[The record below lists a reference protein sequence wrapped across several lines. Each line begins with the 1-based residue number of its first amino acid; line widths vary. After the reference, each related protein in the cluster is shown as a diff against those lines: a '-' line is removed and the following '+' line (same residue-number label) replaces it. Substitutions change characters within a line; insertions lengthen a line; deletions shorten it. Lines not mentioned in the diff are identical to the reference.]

1 MIEEVMK
8 MENFELIGTSEEEE
22 LDEID
27 KERLLKECRKSLSY
41 YSLNPEDF
49 KFKFSDL

>member
-1 MIEEVMK
+1 MVEDIIEQKFNETIVPA
-8 MENFELIGTSEEEE
+8 TREE

-27 KERLLKECRKSLSY
+27 KERVLKTWRKSLSY

-49 KFKFSDL
+49 KFRFSIL